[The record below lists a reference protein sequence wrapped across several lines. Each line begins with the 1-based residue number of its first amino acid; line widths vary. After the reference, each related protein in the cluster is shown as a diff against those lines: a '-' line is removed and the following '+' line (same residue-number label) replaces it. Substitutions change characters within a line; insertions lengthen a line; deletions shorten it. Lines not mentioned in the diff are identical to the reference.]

1 MATPIVMPRLGDFMT
16 EGTVVR
22 LARSQGDE
30 VNQGEVIAEIETEKL
45 NYDLES
51 VAGGLFHP
59 VVDEGATVAV
69 DGLIG
74 YVLAAG
80 EEPPA
85 PEAAQPTPGARRS
98 RQASGRRGG
107 RQRPSRA
114 AGGTG
119 GVVRSTPG
127 ARRLAANL
135 EVDISQVTPTGPG
148 GRVVDADVRA
158 FAEAQARQAAEGP
171 AVTPSTPGARRLAN
185 SLGVDIS
192 QVSPTGPR
200 GRVVESDVRAF
211 ADAQSAP
218 AMPPGLP
225 EPSRSEPLTGMR
237 RGIARHMADSLRN
250 TAQLSYFLEVDVTE
264 AQRLRREAS
273 RDNDTTI
280 TLAHVLIK
288 ACAVALA
295 RVPAMNSVLHDGVA
309 HYFDQVNIG
318 VAVALDDGLI
328 VPVLR
333 DVGGMS
339 IGEVS
344 TATHELAMKARANAL
359 SPDDVVGGTFTISVL
374 GSVDG
379 FTPILNS
386 PQSGI
391 LGVGRSVQ
399 KPVVVRGEVAIRE
412 MLTISL
418 TADHQMIDGAVAASF
433 MRRLQATIERP
444 ARLFR

>member
-1 MATPIVMPRLGDFMT
+1 MIELATPIVMPRLGDFMT
-16 EGTVVR
+16 EGIVVR

-51 VAGGLFHP
+51 VTGGRFHP

-74 YVLAAG
+74 YVLDEG

-85 PEAAQPTPGARRS
+85 QEAAAAPAARTAA
-98 RQASGRRGG
+98 RQAPQRRPAARQQSGGE
-107 RQRPSRA
+107 
-114 AGGTG
+114 
-119 GVVRSTPG
+119 VRSTPG
-127 ARRLAANL
+127 ARRVASNL
-135 EVDISQVTPTGPG
+135 GVDISRVTPTGPG
-148 GRVVDADVRA
+148 GRVVEADVRV
-158 FAEAQARQAAEGP
+158 FAEAQAAAP
-171 AVTPSTPGARRLAN
+171 AVVPSTPGARRLASN
-185 SLGVDIS
+185 LGVDLS
-192 QVSPTGPR
+192 LVTPTGPR
-200 GRVVESDVRAF
+200 GRIVDADVRAF
-211 ADAQSAP
+211 ADAQAAEQAP

-225 EPSRSEPLTGMR
+225 EPSRSEPLSGMR
-237 RGIARHMADSLRN
+237 RSIAQHMADSLRN
-250 TAQLSYFLEVDVTE
+250 TAQLSYFLEVDATE

-273 RDNDTTI
+273 QGQDATI

-288 ACAVALA
+288 ACAEALR
-295 RVPAMNSVLHDGVA
+295 RVPAMNSVLSSGTI

-328 VPVLR
+328 VPVVR
-333 DVGGMS
+333 DVGS
-339 IGEVS
+339 KNITEIAD
-344 TATHELAMKARANAL
+344 ATFELANKARANEL

-379 FTPILNS
+379 FTPILNP

-391 LGVGRSVQ
+391 LGVGRIVQ
-399 KPVVVRGEVAIRE
+399 KPVVSRGEVVVRE
-412 MLTISL
+412 MLTLSL
-418 TADHQMIDGAVAASF
+418 TADHQVIDGAVAASF